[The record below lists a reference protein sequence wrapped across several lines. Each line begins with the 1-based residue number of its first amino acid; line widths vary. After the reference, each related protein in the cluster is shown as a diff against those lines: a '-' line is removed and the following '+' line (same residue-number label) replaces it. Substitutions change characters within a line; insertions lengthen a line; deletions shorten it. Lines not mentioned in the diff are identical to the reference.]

1 MRAEAP
7 RSLSGRAK
15 VLSNVKSLSA
25 ASVDS
30 RACNGVLCPV
40 RRFVILKSA
49 LGQRQTRRR
58 KKSWQ
63 DGVGCEVG
71 EKING
76 GGGGVVSF
84 KYPVLFTCQMGG
96 IVGHVGVGWWNN
108 TLTS

>member
-30 RACNGVLCPV
+30 RACKGVLCPAW
-40 RRFVILKSA
+40 RFVILKSA

-76 GGGGVVSF
+76 GWGGGGREFQVPCTIYVPDGRYRWS
-84 KYPVLFTCQMGG
+84 C
-96 IVGHVGVGWWNN
+96 WRR
-108 TLTS
+108 